1 MNKTFTISVGVLIAL
16 AVGCVIGYFLGRSS
30 VDVPEPKK
38 EIIIKSNGL
47 SNLENTF
54 FISTH
59 PLIIIIT

>member
-38 EIIIKSNGL
+38 EIIIKK
-47 SNLENTF
+47 E
-54 FISTH
+54 H
-59 PLIIIIT
+59 KV